1 MFDDFYLN
9 VELIHEDAKV
19 PTRANINDVG
29 FDIYTPQEVMIK
41 PMIEIGYGYNNDS
54 VIFNN
59 YNSIL
64 ISTGI
69 KVEFPKGYCL
79 KIVEKSG
86 RSAKDQ
92 LIIGACII
100 DPDYR
105 GEIKVNLFNLGN
117 ESIIIEKGEKIAQMI
132 VIPVWTGK
140 INVVKK
146 VNEKTDR
153 GEGGFGSTGLK

>member
-1 MFDDFYLN
+1 MFEDFYLN
-9 VELIHEDAKV
+9 VELMYDGAKL
-19 PTRANINDVG
+19 PTKANRNDVG
-29 FDIYTPQEVMIK
+29 YDIYAPEDVLIF
-41 PMIEIGYGYNNDS
+41 PMNHVYEDEDDDS
-54 VIFNN
+54 VLIEC

-64 ISTGI
+64 INTGI

-86 RSAKDQ
+86 RAAKDQ

-105 GEIKVNLFNLGN
+105 GELKINMFNLGYDV
-117 ESIIIEKGEKIAQMI
+117 IEIKKGEKIAQMI
-132 VIPVWTGK
+132 VIPVWTGEIK
-140 INVVKK
+140 QVEK
-146 VNEKTDR
+146 VNTDTDR